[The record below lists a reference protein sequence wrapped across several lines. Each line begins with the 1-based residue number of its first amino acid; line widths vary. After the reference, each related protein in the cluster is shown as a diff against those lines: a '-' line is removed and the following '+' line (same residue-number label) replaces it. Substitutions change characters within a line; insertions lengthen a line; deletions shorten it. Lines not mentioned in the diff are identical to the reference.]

1 MYLRSVRS
9 PEQRPARKLAPITD
23 DIFSQPVPARELEE
37 DYEEDSFVVG
47 SQDGMEETGMDDT
60 LDILER
66 RAALPPPR
74 GPPPRRRIAVRPNE
88 DTVQLLSQI
97 QPEVQFAQTT
107 DKGEEESMS
116 LLAAARE
123 DQECDFVAPQSRRA
137 KGDAALSESS
147 KAPFLQPL
155 LDKAALS
162 Q

>member
-1 MYLRSVRS
+1 MGYQKKRV
-9 PEQRPARKLAPITD
+9 EK
-23 DIFSQPVPARELEE
+23 LEE

-47 SQDGMEETGMDDT
+47 SQDVMEETGMDDT

-97 QPEVQFAQTT
+97 QPEVQCAQTT
-107 DKGEEESMS
+107 DEEEEESMS

-123 DQECDFVAPQSRRA
+123 DQECDFAAPQSRRA
-137 KGDAALSESS
+137 KEDVALFELSH
-147 KAPFLQPL
+147 APFLQPL

-162 Q
+162 QVSMVVHSGGVGR

>member
-1 MYLRSVRS
+1 
-9 PEQRPARKLAPITD
+9 
-23 DIFSQPVPARELEE
+23 
-37 DYEEDSFVVG
+37 
-47 SQDGMEETGMDDT
+47 MDDT

-107 DKGEEESMS
+107 DEEEEESMS

-123 DQECDFVAPQSRRA
+123 DQECDFAAPQSRQA
-137 KGDAALSESS
+137 KEDVALSESS

-162 Q
+162 QVSMVVHSGEVGR

>member
-1 MYLRSVRS
+1 MRDKASTTMYLRSVRS
-9 PEQRPARKLAPITD
+9 PELRPARKLAPITD
-23 DIFSQPVPARELEE
+23 DIFSQPVPVRELEE

-107 DKGEEESMS
+107 DEEEEESMS

-123 DQECDFVAPQSRRA
+123 DQE
-137 KGDAALSESS
+137 
-147 KAPFLQPL
+147 
-155 LDKAALS
+155 
-162 Q
+162 